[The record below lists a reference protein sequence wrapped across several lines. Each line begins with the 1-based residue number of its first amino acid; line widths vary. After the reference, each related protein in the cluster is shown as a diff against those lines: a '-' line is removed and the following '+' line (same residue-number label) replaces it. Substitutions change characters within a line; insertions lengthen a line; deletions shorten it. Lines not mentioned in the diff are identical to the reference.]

1 VKRALLFLVLAAG
14 AGCAQEPTQ
23 LEAKVHE
30 AESAEAGDKFI
41 GWKWANFAILAAGLG
56 YLISRSAPAFFR
68 SRSGSIQKGIAE
80 AQQVKHD
87 AEQQA
92 AATAARLAALGAD
105 IEKFRTEAR
114 AEMQRE
120 GDRIQQETARH
131 LDKVREQAAAE
142 IEAAGKVAR
151 RELKSYAAE
160 LALNLAERR
169 IRGFLDPATEA
180 VLVEGFVNDLK
191 KQDPKG
197 QESPN

>member
-1 VKRALLFLVLAAG
+1 MKRALLFLVLTAG
-14 AGCAQEPTQ
+14 AAFAQES
-23 LEAKVHE
+23 AKPENKAHE
-30 AESAEAGDKFI
+30 GESGEAGDKFI
-41 GWKWANFAILAAGLG
+41 GWKWANFAILAAGAG
-56 YLISRSAPAFFR
+56 YLISKSAPAFFR
-68 SRSGSIQKGIAE
+68 SRTDSIQKGIAE
-80 AQQVKHD
+80 AQQVKRD

-105 IEKFRTEAR
+105 IEKFRIEAR

-131 LDKVREQAAAE
+131 LDKVQEQAAAE
-142 IEAAGKVAR
+142 IEAAGKIAR

-180 VLVEGFVNDLK
+180 ALVEGFVNDLK
-191 KQDPKG
+191 KQ
-197 QESPN
+197 ESRN